1 MTKKDTEKSIEV
13 LKENTLLLAQKVDE
27 LTNKLNEVIAVLQD
41 NDLTRKIPVDYI
53 YSEEETKEPEEE
65 EAEDSEEE
73 DTEEVEDTEDDEE
86 DEEEDDEDEEELG
99 LDEDEEI
106 VEEKPKTKK

>member
-1 MTKKDTEKSIEV
+1 MKKDEKEKSIEV
-13 LKENTLLLAQKVDE
+13 LKENTLLLASKVDE

-41 NDLTRKIPVDYI
+41 NELTRKISVDYI
-53 YSEEETKEPEEE
+53 YSEEETNESEEE

-73 DTEEVEDTEDDEE
+73 DEGEDLDEIEDDEDDEE
-86 DEEEDDEDEEELG
+86 ED

-106 VEEKPKTKK
+106 IEEKPKTKK

>member
-27 LTNKLNEVIAVLQD
+27 VTNKLNEVIAVLQD

-73 DTEEVEDTEDDEE
+73 DEEEVEDTEEEDDEE
-86 DEEEDDEDEEELG
+86 DEDEEELG

-106 VEEKPKTKK
+106 VEEKPKTKN